1 MTWLSRLLGSTPVL
15 AAPDYVAP
23 PRHWSR
29 PHTLT
34 LSGSLTQSWLRPQP
48 WLCPSFKAWQWRSP
62 EDFPEVLCPR
72 ETLVV
77 EVARDSGDGTESRQ
91 AASAPALHTA
101 GPSCTA
107 VAGRP
112 ETRGLGQHCPRGG
125 LAHERLPLLLG
136 GVTQGAATF
145 GDLWWTQRTD
155 EPAHSGRPVG
165 QAD

>member
-1 MTWLSRLLGSTPVL
+1 M
-15 AAPDYVAP
+15 
-23 PRHWSR
+23 
-29 PHTLT
+29 
-34 LSGSLTQSWLRPQP
+34 
-48 WLCPSFKAWQWRSP
+48 
-62 EDFPEVLCPR
+62 LCPR

-101 GPSCTA
+101 GPSCTP